1 MNDAIAVAISDG
13 SASVDVDDDVN
24 DVDVD
29 DDVNDADV
37 DVDDEIWVVNIK
49 AKNLHFTFLGSSIVI
64 YFCDAI
70 TQSL

>member
-13 SASVDVDDDVN
+13 SASVDVDDDVNDVDDDVN

-49 AKNLHFTFLGSSIVI
+49 AKNLQLPFHIFR
-64 YFCDAI
+64 
-70 TQSL
+70 